1 MLEDYRKV
9 ITEQRKEEQF
19 YIFGAA
25 DVRNAASR
33 VKSMGL
39 FETVE
44 IEGMRITSYYAGHVL
59 GACMFHV

>member
-19 YIFGAA
+19 YIFGSV